1 MQNAIKEG
9 SMEDAC
15 IIQGE
20 NVAAESRPDSKK
32 ARANKRKK
40 KAATIFG
47 YDIRYFF
54 VGMIVFAFFG
64 FCAEN
69 IGRMAVQ
76 HIFDCRHQILPFL
89 FAYGI
94 ALLAVYVLMGTPDE
108 LRFFNIRIFK
118 SMTRGRR
125 VLSHLIYFAVIFF
138 FIMVG
143 EIAVGM
149 IYEKFAGVILWDY
162 SNIPTHITRYTS
174 IITTLLYGGGVYL
187 LMAFAFKPMMNLI
200 SKMGTKAAT
209 IIDCTLGVAIV
220 LDFIAT
226 LIIMFATGEAP
237 NYWSVKF

>member
-1 MQNAIKEG
+1 MENALVI
-9 SMEDAC
+9 
-15 IIQGE
+15 GE
-20 NVAAESRPDSKK
+20 SAEAARKESR
-32 ARANKRKK
+32 RRKK
-40 KAATIFG
+40 QAVKEKRERKALTIFG
-47 YDIRYFF
+47 YDVRYFF

-69 IGRMAVQ
+69 IGRMATK

-118 SMTRGRR
+118 KKTLATRI
-125 VLSHLIYFAVIFF
+125 LSHIIYFAVIFA
-138 FIMVG
+138 FILVG

-149 IYEKFAGVILWDY
+149 LYEKFAGVILWDY

-200 SKMGTKAAT
+200 MKMGTRAAT
-209 IIDCTLGVAIV
+209 IADCTLGVAIV

-226 LIIMFATGEAP
+226 LIIMFTTGSAP
-237 NYWSVKF
+237 EYWSIAW